1 MAHVEDY
8 PSPVA
13 KPAEKPDKRGSADA
27 AQPEKSDGPSDTL
40 VTMAQAAKDA
50 AKKANKNAERAY
62 KSTED
67 ATNSAAVANGVALSA
82 KSIAV
87 IGALF
92 GAAATVVALLAVYGT
107 LIGN

>member
-1 MAHVEDY
+1 MADAENH

-13 KPAEKPDKRGSADA
+13 KPAEKPDKRGSTGA
-27 AQPEKSDGPSDTL
+27 AQPETSDGPSNTL

-50 AKKANKNAERAY
+50 AEKPNKNAERAY
-62 KSTED
+62 KSAED

-107 LIGN
+107 LIGD